1 MSHEIRTPIN
11 AVLGMNEMILHKS
24 NDINIREYASNI
36 QNSGRTLLSLIN
48 SILDFSKIE
57 DNKMKIIPVEYH
69 TAVLINDLVNSVAA
83 RAAEKELKL
92 IVEADELLP
101 SVLLGDEVRIKQI
114 ILNLLTNAVNIRKKV
129 LSSYATTIWV
139 TTSLSLSKTPDAESQ
154 SLHWPISSTAS
165 SLVPVKAQALAWPSA
180 MNSSCGS
187 TAPSTSSLMRARV
200 PQCGLPSPV
209 RRSK

>member
-1 MSHEIRTPIN
+1 
-11 AVLGMNEMILHKS
+11 MNEMILHKS

-129 LSSYATTIWV
+129 L
-139 TTSLSLSKTPDAESQ
+139 LL
-154 SLHWPISSTAS
+154 
-165 SLVPVKAQALAWPSA
+165 
-180 MNSSCGS
+180 C
-187 TAPSTSSLMRARV
+187 
-200 PQCGLPSPV
+200 
-209 RRSK
+209 

>member
-129 LSSYATTIWV
+129 L
-139 TTSLSLSKTPDAESQ
+139 LL
-154 SLHWPISSTAS
+154 
-165 SLVPVKAQALAWPSA
+165 
-180 MNSSCGS
+180 C
-187 TAPSTSSLMRARV
+187 
-200 PQCGLPSPV
+200 
-209 RRSK
+209 